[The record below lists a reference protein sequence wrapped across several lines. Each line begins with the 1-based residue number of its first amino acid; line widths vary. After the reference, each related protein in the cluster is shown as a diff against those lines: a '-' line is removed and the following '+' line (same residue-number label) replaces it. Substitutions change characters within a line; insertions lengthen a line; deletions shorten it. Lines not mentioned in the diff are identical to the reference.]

1 MNWRVIINIS
11 GYLVLFLGLVMIFPL
26 LTGLCFGESALV
38 YPFLLSI
45 VITSGCGGAMILLS
59 RTSATLSLGKRESMV
74 VVGLCWGAAGLF
86 GALPFYF
93 SELLPGF
100 TDALFES
107 VSGFTTT
114 GASVL
119 TDIESAPRGL
129 LFWRSFIQWL
139 GGMGIIVLSVAILP
153 FLGVGG
159 MQLYKAEVP
168 SPVPD
173 KLQPRISE
181 TAKTLWKVYLLFSL
195 TEVVLL
201 KIGGMNMFDAAC
213 HTFTTMPTGGFST
226 RNLSV
231 GAYGSLYY
239 DMIILVFMVFAGI
252 NFSLHYQMLRGRP
265 LTIWRDAEGRF
276 FLCGVAVLIVLVS
289 FNLYGSVY
297 QSIGQ
302 AMRYG
307 SFQVVS
313 IITTTGFTTADYETW
328 PALSQLILFFCMFV
342 GASAGSTGGG
352 MKIIRIML
360 CFKYCYRELFSLIH
374 PKAVSHVKIAGKT
387 VPGEVMRSI
396 MGFLSLYI
404 IIFVV
409 SSFLLAGMGV
419 DAVTSIAAVAAS
431 LGNIGPGFAAVG
443 PLDNFALIPAVGK
456 WLLILC
462 MLLGRLEIYT
472 LIILLVPEFWRK

>member
-1 MNWRVIINIS
+1 LNWRLIINIS
-11 GYLVLFLGLVMIFPL
+11 GYLVFFLGLGMIFPL
-26 LTGLCFGESALV
+26 LTGLCFGETALMPPLV
-38 YPFLLSI
+38 LSI
-45 VITSGCGGAMILLS
+45 GITIGCGGAMILFARTPAGLS
-59 RTSATLSLGKRESMV
+59 IGKRESMI
-74 VVGLCWGAAGLF
+74 VVGACWLAAGLF

-93 SELLPGF
+93 SGLLPGF

-119 TDIESAPRGL
+119 TGIESAPRAL

-195 TEVVLL
+195 TEMVLL
-201 KIGGMNMFDAAC
+201 KIGGMSLFDAVC

-226 RNLSV
+226 RNLSL
-231 GAYGSLYY
+231 GGYDRLYF
-239 DMIILVFMVFAGI
+239 DMIVLIFMVFAGI
-252 NFSLHYQMLRGRP
+252 NFSLHYQMLRGRS
-265 LTIWRDAEGRF
+265 LAVWKDAEGRF
-276 FLCGVAVLIVLVS
+276 FLCLVLALIALVS
-289 FNLYGSVY
+289 LNLYGSIY
-297 QSIGQ
+297 HSIGQ
-302 AMRYG
+302 ALRYG

-360 CFKYCYRELFSLIH
+360 CFKYCYRELFSLVH

-396 MGFLSLYI
+396 MGFLCLYI
-404 IIFVV
+404 IIFML

-419 DAVTSIAAVAAS
+419 DAVTSVAAVAAS

-443 PLDNFALIPAVGK
+443 PLDNFALIPAGGK
-456 WLLILC
+456 WLLIWC